1 MFCFI
6 FLLGHNI
13 LGTELIAG
21 LCRCVMFLV
30 LLTDLTSVDDCE
42 QYVLTTE
49 IFHAEGHGFDC
60 LHLIH
65 ILLHAFPLPHL

>member
-1 MFCFI
+1 
-6 FLLGHNI
+6 
-13 LGTELIAG
+13 
-21 LCRCVMFLV
+21 MFLV

-49 IFHAEGHGFDC
+49 IFRAEGHGFDC

-65 ILLHAFPLPHL
+65 ILLHAFPLPHLWWSQTLGKVKKPGEYQVITTEGQH